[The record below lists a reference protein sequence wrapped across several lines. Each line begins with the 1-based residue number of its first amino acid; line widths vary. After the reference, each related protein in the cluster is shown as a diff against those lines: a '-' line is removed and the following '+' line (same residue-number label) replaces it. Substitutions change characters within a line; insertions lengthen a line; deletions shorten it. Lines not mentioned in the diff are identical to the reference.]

1 MPELPEVQSMI
12 DTLIDD
18 GCLNHKIIGVET
30 IMPKLFKNS
39 DFKEFENHIIN
50 EKIENISRIGK
61 YLIFHISHKKVFV
74 VHLRMEGKLFYDDA
88 DFPYNKRHTLV
99 RIIFNNKKEIIFRD
113 DIEDKTAYNVIN
125 FLYEN
130 FEGTI
135 EIANDDNI
143 ISVISKNGKD
153 MLPFKVDKKINIKE
167 IETISNIIQINK
179 MTPNAE
185 QTEKAAN
192 IINERFK
199 DVIAYPN
206 IRTVDIVKN
215 SVNKSNGVNF
225 IYQLL
230 KNDNQ
235 NIEKIITAGDSNNDI
250 EMIKKYEGYVQI
262 NANQKIKSITNKYFN
277 FISDVIYKE
286 L

>member
-1 MPELPEVQSMI
+1 M
-12 DTLIDD
+12 
-18 GCLNHKIIGVET
+18 
-30 IMPKLFKNS
+30 KLFFS
-39 DFKEFENHIIN
+39 DYDMTIYIN
-50 EKIENISRIGK
+50 EKIDGSVFDAVKKWRDSGNIFIIATGRNKFSIFEHIEK
-61 YLIFHISHKKVFV
+61 YNLEFDYLIANNGA
-74 VHLRMEGKLFYDDA
+74 L
-88 DFPYNKRHTLV
+88 
-99 RIIFNNKKEIIFRD
+99 IFNNKKEIIFRD

-153 MLPFKVDKKINIKE
+153 MLPFKVDKQINIKP

-179 MTPNAE
+179 MTPHAE

-262 NANQKIKSITNKYFN
+262 NANQKIKPLTNKYFN